1 MSKTMEL
8 FVQPIIPQRIIRL
21 KEIAYNLW
29 FSWNPDALML
39 FSSIDLTLWKKTG
52 HNPVKFLKEVSQH
65 KLEKAS
71 NDRTYLMEYNK
82 VMAAF
87 DHYLSETTTW
97 YDHRFDGR
105 EEVIA
110 YFSAEYGIHESLGI
124 YSGGLGILSG
134 DHCKAASDLGLPFV
148 AIGFLY
154 RHGYFS
160 QKIDAKGNQ
169 IVEYID
175 NNFEEMPVRRVHT
188 KDNEPLVIAVNI
200 ADRRVFVNVWEAKI
214 GRIPLYLLDTDTLL
228 NDEKDRLITYQLY
241 GGNLDMRICQ
251 EIVLGMGG
259 VQVLQSLAIKPTV
272 WHMNEGHSVF
282 MGLERIRNQ
291 VKNNGLNFYEA
302 MEVVR
307 AKTVFTTHTP
317 VPAGH
322 DVFPLEMMEHY
333 FQQYWNDVGLSRD
346 EFMNLG
352 LEETNDKK
360 GFNLTKLAFKIAH
373 YTNAVSLLHW
383 QITSKLWEQLWPDTP
398 AEENPILYVTNG
410 IHTFTWITPPMADFF
425 DQYLGQE
432 WRSNLAEPEFWQK
445 IYDTPDDIYWGV
457 RQDIKRKM
465 IEVVR
470 TNLKNQRIRNMA
482 STTEIREAENIL
494 DSEILTIGFA
504 RRFATYKRA
513 NLIFKDLERLK
524 KIVNN
529 PNRPVQIVFAGK
541 SHPADH
547 PGQDIIRQIY
557 DISQMPEFRN
567 RIVLLENYD
576 INIARCLV
584 SGIDVWLNT
593 PRRPYEASGTSGQKV
608 AVNGG
613 INLSILDGWWA
624 EGYRKGNGWA
634 IGDERDYN
642 DSSKQ
647 DMDDSNSLYCLLEQE
662 IVPLYYQTGE
672 KGYSPEWI
680 KMSKESIRTIVPIF
694 NTDRMVRE
702 YMRKCYIKA
711 SDSGKRRWVD
721 NHLIAK
727 ELAIWKKNI
736 VDNWNAVRLSMP
748 DVHDSQIMFG
758 DSNPIEVI
766 AHLGGLKP
774 KDVVV
779 ELYVKDNEG
788 NTHLVTMDT
797 ECGIQNAECGMQ
809 IEGASMAQLLP
820 PASCLLPAEDGEY
833 HYQAKFHPNDSG
845 RYAISVRIIPYHPEL
860 LHKHEMGLCKWL

>member
-1 MSKTMEL
+1 MPKTMEL
-8 FVQPIIPQRIIRL
+8 FVQPIVPQRIIRL
-21 KEIAYNLW
+21 SEIAYNFW

-39 FSSIDLTLWKKTG
+39 FSSIDSKLWEKIG

-97 YDHRFDGR
+97 YDHRFEGR
-105 EEVIA
+105 DEIIA

-160 QKIDAKGNQ
+160 QKIDAHGNQ

-175 NNFEEMPVRRVHT
+175 NVFEEMPILRVNN
-188 KDNEPLVIAVNI
+188 KDNEPLTITVNI
-200 ADRRVFVNVWEAKI
+200 ADRKVFVNIWEARI
-214 GRIPLYLLDTDTLL
+214 GRIPLYLLDADTLL

-259 VQVLQSLAIKPTV
+259 VQALRALDIKPTV

-291 VKNNGLNFYEA
+291 VKNNGLNFHEA
-302 MEVVR
+302 LEVVR

-322 DVFPLEMMEHY
+322 DAFPLEMMDHY
-333 FQQYWNDVGLSRD
+333 FHQYYTDVGLSRD
-346 EFMNLG
+346 EFMGLG
-352 LEETNDKK
+352 VENENGKK
-360 GFNLTKLAFKIAH
+360 VFNLTCLAFKIA
-373 YTNAVSLLHW
+373 YCTNAVSLLHG
-383 QITSKLWEQLWPDTP
+383 QITSKLWEQLWPGIP
-398 AEENPILYVTNG
+398 AEENPIICITNG

-432 WRSNLAEPEFWQK
+432 WRSNLSKPEFWQK

-465 IEVVR
+465 IEVIR
-470 TNLKNQRIRNMA
+470 ANLKNQRIRNMS
-482 STTEIREAENIL
+482 STTEIIEAEHVL
-494 DSEILTIGFA
+494 SPEALTIGFA

-524 KIVNN
+524 RIVNN

-557 DISQMPEFRN
+557 NISQMPEFRH
-567 RIVLLENYD
+567 RIVLLEDYN

-584 SGIDVWLNT
+584 SGVDVWLNT

-624 EGYRKGNGWA
+624 EGYKEKNGWA

-642 DSSKQ
+642 DHARQ
-647 DMDDSNSLYCLLEQE
+647 DTDDSNSLYSLLEEE
-662 IVPLYYQTGE
+662 IIPLYYQKGE
-672 KGYSPEWI
+672 RGYSPGWV
-680 KMSKESIRTIVPIF
+680 KMSKESIKTIVPIF

-711 SDSGKRRWVD
+711 SDSGKRRLPD
-721 NHLIAK
+721 NHFIAK
-727 ELAIWKKNI
+727 ELAAWKKNI
-736 VDNWNAVRLSMP
+736 ICNWGAVGLSMP
-748 DVHDSQIMFG
+748 DSHDSQMVFG
-758 DSNPIEVI
+758 NSSLIEVV
-766 AHLGGLKP
+766 ANLGGLGP
-774 KDVVV
+774 GDVAV

-788 NTHLVTMDT
+788 IVLPSLTMT
-797 ECGIQNAECGMQ
+797 VVHEGRVAEGRMKT
-809 IEGASMAQLLP
+809 AQ
-820 PASCLLPAEDGEY
+820 ATGEY
-833 HYQAKFHPNDSG
+833 CYQAKFHPHDSG
-845 RYAISVRIIPYHPEL
+845 RYAISIRIIPYHPEL